1 MANCDPVPERRGSTV
16 IDQYGNAAMSDID
29 SSDGIAAG
37 TADIIDNLTPGAGPG
52 FREHDGREAGDV
64 EMARAGVDL
73 LFASIGSGLCPDG
86 SVLAA
91 DRDRLLWNAVEQLRS
106 HVGRLEARLESR
118 LREPTGE
125 QREQRAGDNEADGG
139 ETDVLLAQGAE
150 NTQLQRDIL
159 RRTLDHALNRY
170 DEVVGRPWLARH
182 GTVNTGASEYGLGN
196 QVDASAWFAARELRE
211 PAPNMVTHV
220 REAMEY
226 ADRKRAAL
234 RDAGGEQEL
243 LPRLEDLT
251 FPFDADGREETA
263 AAVAGMFQ
271 ALELIFPDGTQLQDE
286 RRAGAW
292 RTVRMF
298 DAGAIRAAEDALRR
312 MTDHPALGP
321 DPAPETAAR
330 FDEGTRESMLRVQQL
345 SRAADAAGTLY
356 CETTGEE
363 EWKRRDP
370 NMTAAGGPR
379 DRTSLTGRHYAA
391 AGRVVALG
399 HPAPHQLDGPNVVI
413 VGSPDLDMDRDRET
427 VERRLARLHRQY
439 PQMVLHYGAR
449 LRDAGGVDRLK
460 GIDAIVHRWATG
472 RGVPLVPNPPV
483 WDAENKRF
491 NLHARDDAWIAMNP
505 DQVVDFGGTGNAH
518 MRFLALARQNGIE
531 SPGEDAGPRSYDAG
545 KACVFR
551 STRGE
556 WGIFNNSA
564 RLPEPI
570 SAADRAFATSEHLYQ
585 AARFR
590 HSPEVQARITGA
602 GSAGEAVKIG
612 SDETNG
618 PDADWN
624 RRRVDAM
631 RWVIRMKR
639 EAHPGLVDAALQK
652 TGDRDIV
659 GSSDEDPFWGARPED
674 GRLVGQNTLGR
685 LWMELRQQLR
695 KGDPLSRASAWTNPL
710 MPDPRSAGAV
720 AHTSEAAVMEG
731 QAGTSRADGEARILR
746 WAGIGARNTPEPV
759 LADMTALARQMAD
772 AGFHLASGGAAGA
785 DAAFAAGTPA
795 EQRTIWL
802 PWEDYNELAGPD
814 CRTFSPERMQ
824 ECMAMA
830 ERLHPAWG
838 RCRPAVRRMHA
849 RNVAILLGPN
859 LDTPVDAVVCWT
871 EDGKIKGGTGM
882 GLLIARER
890 KIPVIN
896 LATESAQSAWKKLQQ
911 LQQRPPA
918 ERAISATTSAAE
930 TRTRGPD
937 PDQRREFRQQRLQ
950 ASLRG
955 MLHGL
960 PLKHLARPVLAELH
974 REKARTAAEERLDG
988 LSRDQLHDALD
999 SIEEQAGQLRAELGA
1014 GGRSRPH
1021 AAETG
1026 KQIAALDAA
1035 GDRIHAVLAEK
1046 NLAALREQEGLDTEI
1061 AADAQE
1067 RVMSVML
1074 SVWKLASEGPL
1085 AMEPNLL
1092 LGAAAGIFIGE
1103 AGKVGVDLADR
1114 TRILSGHALAH
1125 TPGSEEETL
1134 ALASRGP
1141 GQDPKKAGEAFEHML
1156 TDVEIKERDEQYK
1169 ALAHRSRL
1177 LDVVAE
1183 TAQTF
1188 AQASRVDMR
1197 RQAAARE
1204 QRLTGHLE
1212 GVASGPAVQ
1221 RRQDELRAAH
1231 SELIDNMFGN
1241 LAALCPVDH
1250 VSAADPHHGSSSDR
1264 DRLLAR
1270 FASLFREVDRKIEK
1284 QIKRTPDAGK
1294 DARKTGRLREAG
1306 AWLRELAGHA
1316 EQAIGKHTGR
1326 APLLWNRRETQTA
1339 GEWLMERQ
1347 RRALHLEKAEALA
1360 PDGRHVAIV
1369 GGRDL
1374 HGRHA
1379 GRIAELLNRERAA
1392 NSGEPLVLHCIAQDG
1407 AGRHAAEW
1415 AASHGVTCVTH
1426 RPHRYSPTH
1435 LRRRDDLLL
1444 GIPPDTVWNFGAEG
1458 GHERAASMLLD
1469 RAREQG
1475 DGIEIRDMASE
1486 LEGPLSGDIVIEPR
1500 EQVERDY
1507 ARIHYAWQ
1515 KAEALAGDGPL
1526 IYREGVE
1533 ELLPDIARTLA
1544 SPHLAGK
1551 ERRFLDAFKG
1561 SIESEIRVRD
1571 EISRAIDR
1579 ARGHLASYETLLERR
1594 GPHQAGTVLNDV
1606 DTDYRKWD
1614 VRAELMVQTFDNW
1627 FGTGNTAHREHLD
1640 RRRLDLTDL
1649 GAELRAI
1656 RKAARDPEAEPHR
1669 VEVSV
1674 ETGVH
1679 SWDQLFE
1686 RRRFTELTLETLK
1699 PEDERSP
1706 ETVAEFARWSRAWP
1720 KETQAAFKTIATEA
1734 AREKEQLHTKRLAAG
1749 LPPGLAAGMLHISE
1763 EIWSYQGEEIMRRQ
1777 AERSRGMGMSA

>member
-1 MANCDPVPERRGSTV
+1 
-16 IDQYGNAAMSDID
+16 MSDID
-29 SSDGIAAG
+29 SSDGTAAG
-37 TADIIDNLTPGAGPG
+37 TAHIIDNLTPGAGPG

-64 EMARAGVDL
+64 ETARAGVDL
-73 LFASIGSGLCPDG
+73 LFASIGSALCPDG

-118 LREPTGE
+118 LREPTQE
-125 QREQRAGDNEADGG
+125 QREQRARDNEADGG

-150 NTQLQRDIL
+150 NTRLQRDIL
-159 RRTLDHALNRY
+159 LRTLDHALNRY

-182 GTVNTGASEYGLGN
+182 GTVNTGASQYGLGN
-196 QVDASAWFAARELRE
+196 QVDALAWFAARELPE
-211 PAPNMVTHV
+211 PAPNLVTHV
-220 REAMEY
+220 REAMEH

-251 FPFDADGREETA
+251 FPFDAGGREETA
-263 AAVAGMFQ
+263 ASVAGMFQ
-271 ALELIFPDGTQLQDE
+271 ALELIYPDGTQLQDE

-298 DAGAIRAAEDALRR
+298 DASASRAAEDALRR

-321 DPAPETAAR
+321 DPDPEAAAR
-330 FDEGTRESMLRVQQL
+330 FDEGTRESMLRLQQL
-345 SRAADAAGTLY
+345 SRAADAAGALY

-370 NMTAAGGPR
+370 TMTAAGGPR

-391 AGRVVALG
+391 AGRVAALG
-399 HPAPHQLDGPNVVI
+399 HPAPHQLDGPNIVV
-413 VGSPDLDMDRDRET
+413 VGSPDLDMERDREA
-427 VERRLARLHRQY
+427 VEIRLSQLHRLH

-449 LRDAGGVDRLK
+449 LRDSGGVDRNR
-460 GIDAIVHRWATG
+460 GIDAIVHRWAAG
-472 RGVPLVPNPPV
+472 RGVPLVPNLPV
-483 WDAENKRF
+483 WDAENRRF

-505 DQVVDFGGTGNAH
+505 DLVVDFGGTGNAH
-518 MRFLALARQNGIE
+518 KRFLALVRQNGIG
-531 SPGEDAGPRSYDAG
+531 SPGGQAGPRSYEAAG
-545 KACVFR
+545 ACVFR

-570 SAADRAFATSEHLYQ
+570 LAADCAYATSEHLYQ
-585 AARFR
+585 ASKFNR
-590 HSPEVQARITGA
+590 SPGVQARIAGA
-602 GSAGEAVKIG
+602 KSAGEAAKIG
-612 SDETNG
+612 RDEANG

-631 RWVIRMKR
+631 RWAIRMKR
-639 EAHPGLVDAALQK
+639 EAHPGLVDAALHK

-659 GSSDEDPFWGARPED
+659 GSSDEDPFWGARPE
-674 GRLVGQNTLGR
+674 GGTLVGQNTLGR
-685 LWMELRQQLR
+685 LWMELSQQLR
-695 KGDPLSRASAWTNPL
+695 EGDPLSRASAWTNPL
-710 MPDPRSAGAV
+710 LPDPRSAGAR
-720 AHTSEAAVMEG
+720 TSEAIIMEE
-731 QAGTSRADGEARILR
+731 QAGTSRADGEARTLR
-746 WAGIGARNTPEPV
+746 WAGIGARNTPDPV
-759 LADMTALARQMAD
+759 LADMTALARQMAG

-802 PWEDYNELAGPD
+802 PWEGYNELSGPD
-814 CRTFSPERMQ
+814 CRTLPAERMQ
-824 ECMAMA
+824 ACMKIA
-830 ERLHPAWG
+830 ERLHPAWDK
-838 RCRPAVRRMHA
+838 CRAGVRKMHA

-882 GLLIARER
+882 GLLIAREAN
-890 KIPVIN
+890 IPVIN
-896 LATESAQSAWKKLQQ
+896 LATGSAGSAWEQLRQ

-918 ERAISATTSAAE
+918 ARTATATTSATAA
-930 TRTRGPD
+930 RSRGPD
-937 PDQRREFRQQRLQ
+937 PDRGREFRQQRLQ

-960 PLKHLARPVLAELH
+960 PLKHLDRPVLAELH
-974 REKARTAAEERLDG
+974 RERARTAVEERLDG
-988 LSRDQLHDALD
+988 LSPDQLLNALD
-999 SIEEQAGQLRAELGA
+999 SIEEQAGELRAELDA
-1014 GGRSRPH
+1014 GGRSGPD

-1046 NLAALREQEGLDTEI
+1046 NLAALREQEGLDTDI

-1067 RVMSVML
+1067 RVLSVML
-1074 SVWKLASEGPL
+1074 SVGKLASEGPL

-1092 LGAAAGIFIGE
+1092 VGTAAGIFIGE

-1114 TRILSGHALAH
+1114 TRIRSGLALPHA
-1125 TPGSEEETL
+1125 PGSEEETL

-1156 TDVEIKERDEQYK
+1156 TDVELKEREEQYK
-1169 ALAHRSRL
+1169 ALAMRSRL
-1177 LDVVAE
+1177 LDVMAE
-1183 TAQTF
+1183 TARTF
-1188 AQASRVDMR
+1188 AHASRVDMR
-1197 RQAAARE
+1197 RQAGARE
-1204 QRLTGHLE
+1204 WRLTGHLE
-1212 GVASGPAVQ
+1212 GAASGPDVQ
-1221 RRQDELRAAH
+1221 HRRDELRAAH
-1231 SELIDNMFGN
+1231 GELIDNMLGN

-1284 QIKRTPDAGK
+1284 QLSRTPDTRK
-1294 DARKTGRLREAG
+1294 DTRKTDRLREAG

-1316 EQAIGKHTGR
+1316 EKAISKHTDR

-1347 RRALHLEKAEALA
+1347 RRALQREKAEALA
-1360 PDGRHVAIV
+1360 PDGRHVAII

-1374 HGRHA
+1374 HSRHA

-1392 NSGEPLVLHCIAQDG
+1392 NSAEPLVLHCIAQDG
-1407 AGRHAAEW
+1407 AGRYAAEW

-1426 RPHRYSPTH
+1426 RPHRYSPAH

-1500 EQVERDY
+1500 EHVKRDHD
-1507 ARIHYAWQ
+1507 RIHHAWE

-1526 IYREGVE
+1526 VYQEGVE

-1544 SPHLAGK
+1544 SPHLIGS
-1551 ERRFLDAFKG
+1551 ERRFLDAFKA
-1561 SIESEIRVRD
+1561 SIESEIQVRD
-1571 EISRAIDR
+1571 EISRTIDR
-1579 ARGHLASYETLLERR
+1579 ARNHLASYEAILEAR
-1594 GPHQAGTVLNDV
+1594 GPHQAGTALNDV

-1614 VRAELMVQTFDNW
+1614 VRAELIVRTFDNW
-1627 FGTGNTAHREHLD
+1627 TGAGNAAQREHLD
-1640 RRRLDLTDL
+1640 RRRLDLADL

-1669 VEVSV
+1669 VEVSL
-1674 ETGVH
+1674 ETGAH

-1686 RRRFTELTLETLK
+1686 RRRFTELTLATLK
-1699 PEDERSP
+1699 PEDERIHHSGL
-1706 ETVAEFARWSRAWP
+1706 
-1720 KETQAAFKTIATEA
+1720 TQLLCYNQKW
-1734 AREKEQLHTKRLAAG
+1734 L
-1749 LPPGLAAGMLHISE
+1749 LHIRLF
-1763 EIWSYQGEEIMRRQ
+1763 GMPRR
-1777 AERSRGMGMSA
+1777 RVHDIG

>member
-1 MANCDPVPERRGSTV
+1 
-16 IDQYGNAAMSDID
+16 MSDID
-29 SSDGIAAG
+29 SSDGTAAG

-52 FREHDGREAGDV
+52 FREYDGRETGDV
-64 EMARAGVDL
+64 ETARAGVDL
-73 LFASIGSGLCPDG
+73 LFASIGSGLCPGG

-106 HVGRLEARLESR
+106 HVGRLDARLKSR
-118 LREPTGE
+118 LREPTPE
-125 QREQRAGDNEADGG
+125 QREQRARDNEADGG
-139 ETDVLLAQGAE
+139 ETDVLLAQGAG
-150 NTQLQRDIL
+150 NTEQQLDIM
-159 RRTLDHALNRY
+159 RRTLDHALHRY
-170 DEVVGRPWLARH
+170 GEVMGRPWLARH
-182 GTVNTGASEYGLGN
+182 GTVDTGASEYGLGN
-196 QVDASAWFAARELRE
+196 QVDASAWFAARELPE
-211 PAPNMVTHV
+211 PAPDVVTHV
-220 REAMEY
+220 REAMEH

-251 FPFDADGREETA
+251 FPFDAGGREETA
-263 AAVAGMFQ
+263 ASVAGMFQ
-271 ALELIFPDGTQLQDE
+271 ALELIYPDGTQLQDE

-298 DAGAIRAAEDALRR
+298 DASASRAAEDALRR

-321 DPAPETAAR
+321 DPAPEAAAR
-330 FDEGTRESMLRVQQL
+330 FDEGTRESMLRLQQL
-345 SRAADAAGTLY
+345 SRAADAAGALY
-356 CETTGEE
+356 CETTGEK

-370 NMTAAGGPR
+370 TMTAAGGPR

-391 AGRVVALG
+391 AGRVAALG
-399 HPAPHQLDGPNVVI
+399 HLAPHQLDGPNIVV
-413 VGSPDLDMDRDRET
+413 VGSPDLDMERDREAAET
-427 VERRLARLHRQY
+427 RLSRLHRLH

-449 LRDAGGVDRLK
+449 LRDSGGVDRNR
-460 GIDAIVHRWATG
+460 GIDAIVHRWAAG

-483 WDAENKRF
+483 WDAENRRF
-491 NLHARDDAWIAMNP
+491 DLHARDDAWIAMNP
-505 DQVVDFGGTGNAH
+505 DLVVDFGGTGNAH
-518 MRFLALARQNGIE
+518 QRFLALARQNGIG
-531 SPGEDAGPRSYDAG
+531 SPGGQVGPRRYEAAR
-545 KACVFR
+545 ACVFR
-551 STRGE
+551 STRGA

-564 RLPEPI
+564 RLPESI
-570 SAADRAFATSEHLYQ
+570 FAADRAFATSEHLYR
-585 AARFR
+585 ASRFSR
-590 HSPEVQARITGA
+590 SPGVQARIAGA
-602 GSAGEAVKIG
+602 KSAGEAAKIG
-612 SDETNG
+612 RHEANG

-639 EAHPGLVDAALQK
+639 EAHPGLVDAALRK

-659 GSSDEDPFWGARPED
+659 GSSDEDPFWGARPD
-674 GRLVGQNTLGR
+674 GGRLVGQNTLGR

-710 MPDPRSAGAV
+710 LPDPRSAA
-720 AHTSEAAVMEG
+720 AHTSEAIVTEASVAEG
-731 QAGTSRADGEARILR
+731 QAGTSRADGGTRILR
-746 WAGIGARNTPEPV
+746 WAGIGARNTPDPV
-759 LADMTALARQMAD
+759 LADMIALARQMAD

-795 EQRTIWL
+795 EQRTLWL
-802 PWEDYNELAGPD
+802 PWEGYNELSGPD
-814 CRTFSPERMQ
+814 CRTLSAERMQ
-824 ECMAMA
+824 ACMKIA
-830 ERLHPAWG
+830 ERLHPAWD
-838 RCRPAVRRMHA
+838 RCRAGVRRMHA

-896 LATESAQSAWKKLQQ
+896 LATESAQSAWRKLRQM
-911 LQQRPPA
+911 QQRPPA
-918 ERAISATTSAAE
+918 ERTVSATTSAAE

-937 PDQRREFRQQRLQ
+937 AGQRRTLRQQRLQ

-960 PLKHLARPVLAELH
+960 PLKRLDRPVLAELH
-974 REKARTAAEERLDG
+974 RERARTAVEERLDS
-988 LSRDQLHDALD
+988 LSRDQLLNALD
-999 SIEEQAGQLRAELGA
+999 SIEEQAGRLRAELDA
-1014 GGRSRPH
+1014 GGHSGPH

-1026 KQIAALDAA
+1026 KDIAALDAA
-1035 GDRIHAVLAEK
+1035 GDRIHAVLAGK
-1046 NLAALREQEGLDTEI
+1046 NLVALREQEGLDTDI

-1067 RVMSVML
+1067 RVLSVML

-1114 TRILSGHALAH
+1114 TRIRSGLALPHA
-1125 TPGSEEETL
+1125 PGSEEETL
-1134 ALASRGP
+1134 ALASRGSDR
-1141 GQDPKKAGEAFEHML
+1141 DPKKAGEAFEHML
-1156 TDVEIKERDEQYK
+1156 TDAELKERNEQYK
-1169 ALAHRSRL
+1169 ALAHRSLL
-1177 LDVVAE
+1177 LDAMAE
-1183 TAQTF
+1183 TARTF
-1188 AQASRVDMR
+1188 AHASRVDMR
-1197 RQAAARE
+1197 RQAGARE
-1204 QRLTGHLE
+1204 RRLTGHLE
-1212 GVASGPAVQ
+1212 GAASGPDVQ
-1221 RRQDELRAAH
+1221 RRRDELRAAH
-1231 SELIDNMFGN
+1231 GELIDNMLGN

-1270 FASLFREVDRKIEK
+1270 FASLFREVDRKIDK
-1284 QIKRTPDAGK
+1284 QLSRNTKTGK
-1294 DARKTGRLREAG
+1294 DARKTDRLREAG

-1316 EQAIGKHTGR
+1316 EKAIGKHTDR

-1347 RRALHLEKAEALA
+1347 RRAFHREKAEALA

-1392 NSGEPLVLHCIAQDG
+1392 YSAEPLVLHCIAQDG
-1407 AGRHAAEW
+1407 AGRYAAEW

-1426 RPHRYSPTH
+1426 RPHRYSPAH

-1475 DGIEIRDMASE
+1475 DGIGIRDMASE
-1486 LEGPLSGDIVIEPR
+1486 LEGPLSGDTVIEPR
-1500 EQVERDY
+1500 EQVKRDHD
-1507 ARIHYAWQ
+1507 RIHHAWR

-1526 IYREGVE
+1526 VYREGVE
-1533 ELLPDIARTLA
+1533 ELLPDIAHTLA
-1544 SPHLAGK
+1544 SPHLIGS
-1551 ERRFLDAFKG
+1551 ERRFLDAFKA
-1561 SIESEIRVRD
+1561 SIESEIQMRD
-1571 EISRAIDR
+1571 EISRTIDR
-1579 ARGHLASYETLLERR
+1579 ARNHLASYGALLERR
-1594 GPHQAGTVLNDV
+1594 GPHQTGTVLNDV

-1614 VRAELMVQTFDNW
+1614 VRAELIVRTFDNW
-1627 FGTGNTAHREHLD
+1627 FGAGNTAHREHLD

-1669 VEVSV
+1669 VEVPL

-1686 RRRFTELTLETLK
+1686 RRRFTELTLATLK
-1699 PEDERSP
+1699 PEDERKP
-1706 ETVAEFARWSRAWP
+1706 ETVAEFARWARAWP
-1720 KETQAAFKTIATEA
+1720 TETRATFKAIATEA
-1734 AREKEQLHTKRLAAG
+1734 AREKEPLHTKRLAAS
-1749 LPPGLAAGMLHISE
+1749 LPHGLAAGMSHISE

>member
-1 MANCDPVPERRGSTV
+1 
-16 IDQYGNAAMSDID
+16 MSDT
-29 SSDGIAAG
+29 DGPSIPTTG
-37 TADIIDNLTPGAGPG
+37 TAQIIDNLTPGARPG

-64 EMARAGVDL
+64 ERARAGVDL

-86 SVLAA
+86 SVLAD
-91 DRDRLLWNAVEQLRS
+91 DRNRLLWNAVEQLRS
-106 HVGRLEARLESR
+106 HVGRLDARLESR
-118 LREPTGE
+118 LREPTEE
-125 QREQRAGDNEADGG
+125 QREQRTRDNEADGG

-150 NTQLQRDIL
+150 NTQLQRDIFH
-159 RRTLDHALNRY
+159 RILDHALNRY
-170 DEVVGRPWLARH
+170 GEVVGRPWLARH
-182 GTVNTGASEYGLGN
+182 GTVNTGASEHGLGN
-196 QVDASAWFAARELRE
+196 QVDASAWFATRELRE
-211 PAPNMVTHV
+211 PAPDVVTHV
-220 REAMEY
+220 REAMEH

-251 FPFDADGREETA
+251 FPFNAGGREETA

-271 ALELIFPDGTQLQDE
+271 ALDLIYPDGTQLQDE

-298 DAGAIRAAEDALRR
+298 DAGATRAAEDALRR

-321 DPAPETAAR
+321 DPDPEAAAR

-345 SRAADAAGTLY
+345 SRAADAASVLY
-356 CETTGEE
+356 CEATGEE

-370 NMTAAGGPR
+370 AMTAAGGPR
-379 DRTSLTGRHYAA
+379 DRTSLTGQHYAA
-391 AGRVVALG
+391 AGRVAALG

-413 VGSPDLDMDRDRET
+413 VGSPDLDMERDRET
-427 VERRLARLHRQY
+427 VETRLTRLHRQY

-483 WDAENKRF
+483 WDAENNRF
-491 NLHARDDAWIAMNP
+491 DLHSRDDAWIAMNP
-505 DQVVDFGGTGNAH
+505 DLVVDFGGTGNPH
-518 MRFLALARQNGIE
+518 KRFLALAREKGID
-531 SPGEDAGPRSYDAG
+531 SPGDDAGPRSYDAS

-551 STRGE
+551 STHGQ

-564 RLPEPI
+564 RLPKPI

-585 AARFR
+585 ASRFR
-590 HSPEVQARITGA
+590 RSPEVQARIAGA
-602 GSAGEAVKIG
+602 RSAGDAAKIG
-612 SDETNG
+612 RDEANG

-652 TGDRDIV
+652 TGDREIV
-659 GSSDEDPFWGARPED
+659 GSSDDDPFWGARPKD

-685 LWMELRQQLR
+685 LWMELREQIR

-710 MPDPRSAGAV
+710 MPDPRSTGAV
-720 AHTSEAAVMEG
+720 AHTSEAAVTEG
-731 QAGTSRADGEARILR
+731 QAGTSRADGEARTLR
-746 WAGIGARNTPEPV
+746 WAGIGARNTPDAV
-759 LADMTALARQMAD
+759 LADMTALARRMAD

-785 DAAFAAGTPA
+785 DAAFAAGTPV
-795 EQRTIWL
+795 EQRTVWL
-802 PWEDYNELAGPD
+802 PWEGYNKLAGPD
-814 CRTFSPERMQ
+814 CQTLSPERMQ
-824 ECMAMA
+824 ECMAIA
-830 ERLHPAWG
+830 ERLHPAWDKCKPG
-838 RCRPAVRRMHA
+838 VRKMHA

-859 LDTPVDAVVCWT
+859 LDRPVDAVVAWT
-871 EDGKIKGGTGM
+871 EAGKIRGGTGM
-882 GLLIARER
+882 GLLIAREA

-896 LATESAQSAWKKLQQ
+896 LATESAGSAWGKLRQ
-911 LQQRPPA
+911 LQHRPPA
-918 ERAISATTSAAE
+918 VRAATATTSATA
-930 TRTRGPD
+930 TRTREPGPE
-937 PDQRREFRQQRLQ
+937 QRRTLRQQRLQ

-960 PLKHLARPVLAELH
+960 NLGNLPRPVLAELH
-974 REKARTAAEERLDG
+974 RERVRTAAEERLDG
-988 LSRDQLHDALD
+988 LSRDQLLDALD
-999 SIEEQAGQLRAELGA
+999 SIEEQAGQLRAEMDA
-1014 GGRSRPH
+1014 GGRSGPH
-1021 AAETG
+1021 AAATG

-1046 NLAALREQEGLDTEI
+1046 NLAALREQEGLDTNI

-1067 RVMSVML
+1067 RVLSIML

-1114 TRILSGHALAH
+1114 TRIRSGLALAH

-1156 TDVEIKERDEQYK
+1156 TDVELKERDEQYQ
-1169 ALAHRSRL
+1169 ALAMRSRL
-1177 LDVVAE
+1177 LDLMAE

-1188 AQASRVDMR
+1188 ARASRVDMR

-1204 QRLTGHLE
+1204 QRLIGHLE
-1212 GVASGPAVQ
+1212 GAESGPAVQ

-1231 SELIDNMFGN
+1231 GELIDNMLTN

-1250 VSAADPHHGSSSDR
+1250 VSAADPGEGANSDR

-1270 FASLFREVDRKIEK
+1270 FASVFREVERKIEK
-1284 QIKRTPDAGK
+1284 QLSRNT
-1294 DARKTGRLREAG
+1294 KTGNIGRLREAG

-1326 APLLWNRRETQTA
+1326 APLLWTQRETQTA
-1339 GEWLMERQ
+1339 GQWLIARQ

-1360 PDGRHVAIV
+1360 PEGRHVAIV

-1374 HGRHA
+1374 HSRHA

-1392 NSGEPLVLHCIAQDG
+1392 RPDEPLVLHCIAQDG
-1407 AGRHAAEW
+1407 AGRYAAEW

-1426 RPHRYSPTH
+1426 RPHRYSPAH
-1435 LRRRDDLLL
+1435 LRRRDDLLV

-1458 GHERAASMLLD
+1458 DHERAASMLLD
-1469 RAREQG
+1469 RVREQADAIG
-1475 DGIEIRDMASE
+1475 IRDMASE

-1507 ARIHYAWQ
+1507 ARIHHAWQ
-1515 KAEALAGDGPL
+1515 KAEALAGDGAL
-1526 IYREGVE
+1526 IYQEGVE
-1533 ELLPDIARTLA
+1533 ELLPDINRTLA

-1551 ERRFLDAFKG
+1551 ERRFLDAFKA
-1561 SIESEIRVRD
+1561 SIESEVRVRD
-1571 EISRAIDR
+1571 EISRTIDR
-1579 ARGHLASYETLLERR
+1579 ARKHLASYEALLERR
-1594 GPHQAGTVLNDV
+1594 GPHEAGTVLNDV

-1614 VRAELMVQTFDNW
+1614 VRAELIVQTFDNW
-1627 FGTGNTAHREHLD
+1627 FGTDNMAQREHLD

-1656 RKAARDPEAEPHR
+1656 RKAARDPEADPHR
-1669 VEVSV
+1669 VETSL
-1674 ETGVH
+1674 ETGIH
-1679 SWDQLFE
+1679 SWDQLFD
-1686 RRRFTELTLETLK
+1686 RRHFTELTLDTLK
-1699 PEDERSP
+1699 PEDERNP
-1706 ETVAEFARWSRAWP
+1706 ETVAGFARWARAWP
-1720 KETQAAFKTIATEA
+1720 KETQATVKAIAA
-1734 AREKEQLHTKRLAAG
+1734 AAAKEKAPLHTKRLAAS
-1749 LPPGLAAGMLHISE
+1749 LPPGLAAGMSHISE
-1763 EIWSYQGEEIMRRQ
+1763 EIWSWQGEEIMRRQ